1 MEIREIFASNLRRA
15 RHNAGLSQEDLAF
28 QADLDRTYISSL
40 ERGLYS
46 VSIDVIAR
54 LAEVLSVDPSDLL
67 LKSKKARARGNAGK

>member
-15 RHNAGLSQEDLAF
+15 RHDAGLSQEDLAF
-28 QADLDRTYISSL
+28 KADLDRTYVSSL

-67 LKSKKARARGNAGK
+67 LKPKKSRSRGNAAK